1 MSDRDA
7 ANTIASAAPAAE
19 TAATDSPRKTL
30 DEFDP
35 LGWIVP
41 VICKDCDKRFEVPY
55 RHFQAG
61 VVFHCP
67 HCHGSYVPKSTMDR
81 VVRETFETFYS
92 KRKNARDDFSRG
104 GGDAAAF
111 SQRQEKELA
120 QFRDKLEQLA
130 RAMCPAGK
138 MVKRRGLA
146 AMFS

>member
-1 MSDRDA
+1 MSDATEA
-7 ANTIASAAPAAE
+7 AYKAAPAAE

-81 VVRETFETFYS
+81 VVRETFETFYA
-92 KRKNARDDFSRG
+92 KRKHARDEFTSV
-104 GGDAAAF
+104 GGDAEAF
-111 SQRQEKELA
+111 HRRQEKELA
-120 QFRDKLEQLA
+120 EFRDKLEQLA